1 MSHSMR
7 PCTRLRDRDAP
18 ADQNVDMSTP
28 GSSVVDRLAAGRE
41 ACVQAIRIEEARVG
55 ERASWPDWT
64 PQAVREA
71 YAGIGV
77 SEPWRHQVSAAQ
89 SAHSGQHTVLAT
101 GTASGKSLAF
111 TLPVL
116 AALESNRRATALYIS
131 PTKALAAD
139 QLRSLES
146 LGLPWLR
153 PATYDGDTPTDERTW
168 ARAHANYLLTNPDM
182 LHHSMLPG
190 HARWA
195 SFFRHLEFI
204 VVDEC
209 HTYRGVLGAHMSA
222 VIRRLRRVA
231 AHYKSH
237 PVVICASATI
247 GEPEVV
253 ASRLI
258 GAPAVA
264 FAEDTSASPGRT
276 IVLWQPPETEDGR
289 RSAVAE
295 AALLLPELVLADRQ
309 TLIFVRSR
317 RGAEFVASTAH
328 NQLAQLAPAAAARIA
343 SYRGGY
349 LPEERRD
356 LEARLRSRDVLG
368 IASTSALELGI
379 DISGLDAVITAG
391 WPGTRAS
398 IWQQFGRCGRDEE
411 PGLAIFIAREDALD
425 TYLVHN
431 PDALFDAPVETT
443 VFDPANPY
451 VLSAHLCA
459 AAAEVPLTSADIE
472 DWFGLP
478 ALKIV
483 DDLTETGMLRKRP
496 NGWYWTKRER
506 ASDLADLRSTGGA
519 PILITERGTGRLLG
533 TVDAASAHQM
543 VHPGAVYVHQGRTY
557 LVHQLYLDNDVAIV
571 SEEEL
576 EYTTFARD
584 ISDIRVIDVLESRM
598 HGDIRVCTGMVEVT
612 SRTVSFQ
619 RRHIN
624 GTNLGE
630 VGLTLPE
637 RALLTRAVWWQVPE
651 AEFAALNIDADAIP
665 GTVHAMEHAAIGM
678 LPLFATCDRWDIG
691 GVSTRMHPDTGMP
704 TIFIYDGFPG
714 GAGFAE
720 HGYHHTQQWL
730 EATRDVVASCRCATG
745 CPSCIQSP
753 KCGNGNDPLDKAGS
767 IALLNVL
774 SAQPAQRN

>member
-1 MSHSMR
+1 MG
-7 PCTRLRDRDAP
+7 
-18 ADQNVDMSTP
+18 MSTP
-28 GSSVVDRLAAGRE
+28 KSAMVDRLLAGRE
-41 ACVQAIRIEEARVG
+41 ECLRAVRVEPAREG
-55 ERASWPDWT
+55 ITDPWPDWS
-64 PQAVREA
+64 PPSVLAA
-71 YAGIGV
+71 YAKQGITH
-77 SEPWRHQVSAAQ
+77 PWRHQVRAAEL
-89 SAHSGQHTVLAT
+89 AHSGRHTVLAT
-101 GTASGKSLAF
+101 GTASGKSVGF

-116 AALESNRRATALYIS
+116 AAIESQPRATAIYIS

-139 QLRSLES
+139 QLRSLTA
-146 LGLPWLR
+146 LDLPWFR

-190 HARWA
+190 HARWS
-195 SFFRHLEFI
+195 SFFRHLSFI
-204 VVDEC
+204 VIDEC

-231 AHYKSH
+231 AHYGAD

-247 GEPEVV
+247 GEPAVV
-253 ASRLI
+253 ATRLI
-258 GAPAVA
+258 GADAVA
-264 FAEDTSASPGRT
+264 VADDHSRSPGRT
-276 IVLWQPPETEDGR
+276 IVLWQPPETENGR

-295 AALLLPELVLADRQ
+295 AASLLPELVLADQ
-309 TLIFVRSR
+309 QSLVFVRSR
-317 RGAEFVASTAH
+317 RGAEYVASTA
-328 NQLAQLAPAAAARIA
+328 QGLLADLAPATAARIA

-356 LEARLRSRDVLG
+356 LEMRLRTRDVLG

-431 PDALFDAPVETT
+431 PDALFTAPVETS

-451 VLSAHLCA
+451 VLSSHLCA
-459 AAAEVPLTSADIE
+459 AAAEVPLTAPDIE
-472 DWFGLP
+472 KWFGTN
-478 ALKIV
+478 ALALV
-483 DDLTETGMLRKRP
+483 DDLTESGMLRKRP
-496 NGWYWTKRER
+496 TGWFWTQRER
-506 ASDLADLRSTGGA
+506 ASDLADLRSSGGA
-519 PILITERGTGRLLG
+519 PILITEQGTGRLLG
-533 TVDAASAHQM
+533 TVDAASAHKM
-543 VHPGAVYVHQGRTY
+543 VHPGAVYVHLGRTY
-557 LVHQLYLDNDVAIV
+557 LVHTLDLENDVAIV
-571 SEEEL
+571 SEENL
-576 EYTTFARD
+576 DYTTFARTVSD
-584 ISDIRVIDVLESRM
+584 ISVLDEIDSRVQGEVTVR
-598 HGDIRVCTGMVEVT
+598 TGTVEVT

-637 RALLTRAVWWQVPE
+637 RVLHTRAVWWEIPE
-651 AEFAALNIDADAIP
+651 SEFTALDITPEQIP
-665 GTVHAMEHAAIGM
+665 GTVHAAEHAAIGL

-691 GVSTRMHPDTGMP
+691 GVSTRFHPDTGMP

-720 HGYHHTQQWL
+720 HGFSHTHMWL
-730 EATRDVVASCRCATG
+730 EATREVVASCSCVSG
-745 CPSCIQSP
+745 CPSCVQSP
-753 KCGNGNDPLDKAGS
+753 KCGNGNDPLDKRGAV
-767 IALLNVL
+767 ALLTLL
-774 SAQPAQRN
+774 SR

>member
-1 MSHSMR
+1 MIE
-7 PCTRLRDRDAP
+7 
-18 ADQNVDMSTP
+18 
-28 GSSVVDRLAAGRE
+28 RLAAGRE
-41 ACVQAIRIEEARVG
+41 ECVRTVRVEPARAGV
-55 ERASWPDWT
+55 RDPWPAWT
-64 PQAVREA
+64 PPSARAAYEA
-71 YAGIGV
+71 LGIAL
-77 SEPWRHQVSAAQ
+77 PWRHQVQAAEN
-89 SAHSGQHTVLAT
+89 AHSGQHTVLAT
-101 GTASGKSLAF
+101 GTASGKSLGF

-116 AALESNRRATALYIS
+116 AAIESTPRATAIYIS

-139 QLRSLES
+139 QLRALTA

-190 HARWA
+190 HGRWA
-195 SFFRHLEFI
+195 SFFRHLEF
-204 VVDEC
+204 VVIDEC
-209 HTYRGVLGAHMSA
+209 HTYRGVLGSHMSA

-231 AHYKSH
+231 AHYGAD
-237 PVVICASATI
+237 PVIICASATI
-247 GEPEVV
+247 GEPAQV

-258 GAPAVA
+258 GAPVVAVD
-264 FAEDTSASPGRT
+264 EDHSASPGRT
-276 IVLWQPPETEDGR
+276 IMLWQPPETEDGR

-295 AALLLPELVLADRQ
+295 AAYLLPELVLADRQ
-309 TLIFVRSR
+309 SLVFVRSR
-317 RGAEFVASTAH
+317 RGAEFVASTA
-328 NQLAQLAPAAAARIA
+328 QAQLADLAPQTAARIA

-349 LPEERRD
+349 LPEERRE

-425 TYLVHN
+425 TYLVQH

-443 VFDPANPY
+443 VFDPGNPY

-459 AAAEVPLTSADIE
+459 AAAEVPLTAADIE
-472 DWFGLP
+472 SWFG
-478 ALKIV
+478 ASAQAIV
-483 DDLTETGMLRKRP
+483 DDLTESGMLRKRP
-496 NGWYWTKRER
+496 TGWYWTRRER
-506 ASDLADLRSTGGA
+506 ASDLADLRSAGGA
-519 PILITERGTGRLLG
+519 PVLITEQGTGRLLG

-543 VHPGAVYVHQGRTY
+543 VHPGAVYVHLGRTY
-557 LVHQLYLDNDVAIV
+557 LVHHLDLENDIAIA
-571 SEEEL
+571 SEEAL
-576 EYTTFARD
+576 EFTTFARD
-584 ISDIRVIDVLESRM
+584 ISDIRVIDVIEERM
-598 HGDIRVCTGMVEVT
+598 HAGIRVCTGTVEVT

-637 RALLTRAVWWQVPE
+637 RVLETRAVWWEIPE
-651 AEFAALNIDADAIP
+651 SDFTALGISAEAIP
-665 GTVHAMEHAAIGM
+665 GTVHAAEHAAIGM

-691 GVSTRMHPDTGMP
+691 GVSTRMHPDTSMP

-720 HGYHHTQQWL
+720 HGFGHTRMWL
-730 EATRDVVASCRCATG
+730 EATRDAVASCPCSTG

-753 KCGNGNDPLDKAGS
+753 KCGNGNDPLDKHGA
-767 IALLNVL
+767 IALLTLL
-774 SAQPAQRN
+774 SAVPE

>member
-1 MSHSMR
+1 M
-7 PCTRLRDRDAP
+7 
-18 ADQNVDMSTP
+18 
-28 GSSVVDRLAAGRE
+28 VDRLAAGRE
-41 ACVQAIRIEEARVG
+41 ECVRAVRAEPAREG
-55 ERASWPDWT
+55 QRDPWPLWT
-64 PQAVREA
+64 PPDVLTA
-71 YAGIGV
+71 YAALGI
-77 SEPWRHQVSAAQ
+77 SEPWRHQVQAAEL
-89 SAHSGQHTVLAT
+89 AHARQHTVLAT
-101 GTASGKSLAF
+101 GTASGKSLGF

-116 AALESNRRATALYIS
+116 TALASVPRATAIYVS

-139 QLRSLES
+139 QLRSLTA

-153 PATYDGDTPTDERTW
+153 PATYDGDTPSDERTW

-190 HARWA
+190 HARWS
-195 SFFRHLEFI
+195 SFFRHLSFI
-204 VVDEC
+204 VIDEC

-231 AHYKSH
+231 AHYGAS
-237 PVVICASATI
+237 PVLICASATI
-247 GEPEVV
+247 GEPAQV

-264 FAEDTSASPGRT
+264 VDHDHSSSPGRT

-295 AALLLPELVLADRQ
+295 AAHLLPELVLADQ
-309 TLIFVRSR
+309 QCLVFVRSR
-317 RGAEFVASTAH
+317 RGAEYVASS
-328 NQLAQLAPAAAARIA
+328 AQSLLTDLAPQTAARIA

-356 LEARLRSRDVLG
+356 LEARLRSRDILG

-379 DISGLDAVITAG
+379 DISGLDAVVTAG

-411 PGLAIFIAREDALD
+411 PGLAVFIAREDALD
-425 TYLVHN
+425 TYLVQH

-451 VLSAHLCA
+451 VLSSHLCA
-459 AAAEVPLTSADIE
+459 AAAEVPLTAADIE
-472 DWFGLP
+472 SWFG
-478 ALKIV
+478 AGAQRIV
-483 DDLTETGMLRKRP
+483 DDLTESGMLRRRP
-496 NGWYWTKRER
+496 TGWYWTHRER

-519 PILITERGTGRLLG
+519 PVLITERGTGRLLG

-557 LVHQLYLDNDVAIV
+557 LVHELDLDNDVAIA

-584 ISDIRVIDVLESRM
+584 ISDIRVIEVLESRT
-598 HGDIRVCTGMVEVT
+598 HDGIRVCTGMVEVT

-624 GTNLGE
+624 GTTLGE
-630 VGLTLPE
+630 VGLSLPE
-637 RALLTRAVWWQVPE
+637 RVLQTRAVWWEIPE
-651 AEFAALNIDADAIP
+651 PDFAALGISTEAIP
-665 GTVHAMEHAAIGM
+665 GTVHAAEHAAIGM
-678 LPLFATCDRWDIG
+678 LPLFATCDRWDVG
-691 GVSTRMHPDTGMP
+691 GVSTRSHPDTGMP

-720 HGYHHTQQWL
+720 HGYGHTRMWL
-730 EATRDVVASCRCATG
+730 AATRDVVASCPCSTG

-753 KCGNGNDPLDKAGS
+753 KCGNGNDPLDKAGAV
-767 IALLNVL
+767 ALLTL
-774 SAQPAQRN
+774 LAGR